1 MLDRLT
7 ETARSLQAASSTDVQ
22 KLVDDYSKATM
33 ALVPATKAFVS
44 HHDKLAGALDSLR
57 TDSPRVVQQL
67 RRQGQVVD
75 SQNTFVLITSALDF
89 ARVNSTIHEDSLLE
103 KIASLES
110 NNDPRLQQLLT
121 SVRVIIEERKASDDA
136 WRQIS
141 ESTFAG
147 AAETLWLS
155 QQSNYQG
162 QHRAVDRYRLMLS
175 VYSGLLLLGLGF
187 LGIRLF
193 QSYRHL
199 NHANSEL
206 AVLNDS
212 LEERVDE
219 RTRELRRAMADL
231 QESQVQLVQAA
242 KMSSLGQ
249 LVAGISHEIN
259 TPLLYLRSNA
269 SLVHERLENISQ
281 FVAELDDALDKA
293 RGPNRDKNAFLA
305 GIKKIDK
312 KLRNEGIGED
322 IVDSADLIRDSIEG
336 LEQLS
341 EMAVSLKDFSRLDRA
356 PTASY
361 NVNDGLEKTLLIAK
375 NGLKSKVTVHKHYGE
390 IPEISCSPSHIN
402 QVFLNLITNAAQ
414 AIKEKGDIVITTTA
428 DEEHV
433 TITIAD
439 NGCGIPKHLM
449 EKIRDPFFTT
459 KEVGQGTG
467 LGLSIVDRIIGSHN
481 GELRIESEEGS
492 GAVFTV
498 VLPIRAQATQDSPE
512 SGHDEDLEPV
522 DTSPERMA
530 AAG

>member
-1 MLDRLT
+1 
-7 ETARSLQAASSTDVQ
+7 
-22 KLVDDYSKATM
+22 
-33 ALVPATKAFVS
+33 
-44 HHDKLAGALDSLR
+44 
-57 TDSPRVVQQL
+57 
-67 RRQGQVVD
+67 
-75 SQNTFVLITSALDF
+75 
-89 ARVNSTIHEDSLLE
+89 
-103 KIASLES
+103 
-110 NNDPRLQQLLT
+110 
-121 SVRVIIEERKASDDA
+121 
-136 WRQIS
+136 
-141 ESTFAG
+141 
-147 AAETLWLS
+147 
-155 QQSNYQG
+155 
-162 QHRAVDRYRLMLS
+162 
-175 VYSGLLLLGLGF
+175 
-187 LGIRLF
+187 
-193 QSYRHL
+193 
-199 NHANSEL
+199 
-206 AVLNDS
+206 
-212 LEERVDE
+212 
-219 RTRELRRAMADL
+219 
-231 QESQVQLVQAA
+231 
-242 KMSSLGQ
+242 
-249 LVAGISHEIN
+249 
-259 TPLLYLRSNA
+259 
-269 SLVHERLENISQ
+269 
-281 FVAELDDALDKA
+281 
-293 RGPNRDKNAFLA
+293 
-305 GIKKIDK
+305 
-312 KLRNEGIGED
+312 
-322 IVDSADLIRDSIEG
+322 VDSADLIRDSIEG